1 MVDFARVRA
10 GAAALSTD
18 LPFPPAD
25 PKSDA
30 VHLDAAVD
38 WLRESQDATDTG
50 GSAATYNL
58 VLGWEDAYPETTG
71 YIVPT
76 LLAYAETTGTPDAE
90 DRALRL
96 AEWLLDVQHPAGSFP
111 AGTGETGEP
120 SVFNTGQILR
130 GLVAAYRATADER
143 YRAAARDAADWLT
156 DQQTTDGYWDTH
168 DYRNAVHTYSTRV
181 AWAVLEAGDI
191 APDQNE
197 AYVAAAR
204 RNFEWATAQ
213 QRPNGWFEHAGF
225 EPGATPYLHTI
236 AYTVRGL
243 LEGGLL
249 LDDERTVAAATRTA
263 DELLSIQANDGVLK
277 GAYDA
282 TWSPAWYHCL
292 TGNAQMAVIWLRLY
306 EHTGDRDYRRAA
318 RRTIEFLKRRQIMAG
333 PPPVRGGL
341 AGSYP
346 VVGPYLYLRVPNW
359 AAKFFSDALLSARD
373 R

>member
-96 AEWLLDVQHPAGSFP
+96 AEWLLDVQHSAGSFP

-156 DQQTTDGYWDTH
+156 AQQTTDGYWDTH

-191 APDQNE
+191 VPDQHE

-249 LDDERTVAAATRTA
+249 LDDDRTVAAATRTA
-263 DELLSIQANDGVLK
+263 DELLSMQANDGVLK

-359 AAKFFSDALLSARD
+359 AAKFFADALLSARD